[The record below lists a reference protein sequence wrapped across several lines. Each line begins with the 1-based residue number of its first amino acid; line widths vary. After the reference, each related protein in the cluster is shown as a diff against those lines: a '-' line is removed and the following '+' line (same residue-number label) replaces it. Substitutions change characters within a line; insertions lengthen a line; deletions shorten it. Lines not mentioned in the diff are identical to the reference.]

1 MAHFDEGCVDGNS
14 LLAVG
19 ENRSSFGFRGGRHDG
34 ADGLKLCEYW
44 FIRSSIWTDVGWWC
58 VFTYVVVTCGAT
70 ARFSLDEIRG
80 IDVYVEAHVA
90 RMEPDDDVWLFGCIV
105 HEHLCLLDGVCG
117 RISLLGANFIECDEH
132 CGVDGTRDVEESA
145 GNALYARDAAFVKF
159 WCGRGV
165 GGVLHLGPIRGHE
178 PFLGRV
184 LGARGHGVLELLY
197 GFADRVGIGDVDV
210 IAKVVPFYD
219 KPALRAVR
227 WVDNDGVIILE
238 RVEDVGGF
246 VGGKEID
253 TKVIYNEGESGR
265 QGCVGPK
272 TGCVRQKSVAMEL
285 EVAEKAC
292 RQLFCLPL
300 VRTSP
305 F

>member
-1 MAHFDEGCVDGNS
+1 M
-14 LLAVG
+14 
-19 ENRSSFGFRGGRHDG
+19 
-34 ADGLKLCEYW
+34 
-44 FIRSSIWTDVGWWC
+44 DVGTIRWC
-58 VFTYVVVTCGAT
+58 KQFV
-70 ARFSLDEIRG
+70 
-80 IDVYVEAHVA
+80 
-90 RMEPDDDVWLFGCIV
+90 
-105 HEHLCLLDGVCG
+105 G
-117 RISLLGANFIECDEH
+117 RILGEFGD
-132 CGVDGTRDVEESA
+132 
-145 GNALYARDAAFVKF
+145 
-159 WCGRGV
+159 
-165 GGVLHLGPIRGHE
+165 
-178 PFLGRV
+178 
-184 LGARGHGVLELLY
+184 GVLEGIQ

-238 RVEDVGGF
+238 RVEEVSGF